1 MSDARDVM
9 LEAPVG
15 SYWDYDEDKLKT
27 HTKDELKK
35 WWKELNNDDRK
46 EIESLPNYDEKIF
59 LEAIGLGDDLDEE

>member
-1 MSDARDVM
+1 MKKAI
-9 LEAPVG
+9 LGKKVG
-15 SYWDYDEDKLKT
+15 MTQIYEDKLKT

>member
-35 WWKELNNDDRK
+35 C
-46 EIESLPNYDEKIF
+46 IVC
-59 LEAIGLGDDLDEE
+59 